1 MSIFARLHMAKKAK
15 NNLISTNISRYN
27 NYTMAKKILIVDDQP
42 DILTLLKD
50 KFKFEGYEVLTATD
64 GQEALKKA
72 QEEGPDIVLLD
83 LMLPKIDG
91 FKVCGLLKAD
101 TRYQKIPVIM
111 FSARAQESDKELAKE
126 VGADLYLEKTADI
139 NQVSAAVKSI
149 LS

>member
-1 MSIFARLHMAKKAK
+1 MAKKAK